1 MQSYLEV
8 FIDNLKVGEITLLAN
23 ERSLFIFND
32 DYLAMQDK
40 PILSQ
45 SFFDKSGEIINQT
58 RIVQTKLPPFFSNLL
73 PEGHLRQY
81 LAQQGEINQ
90 HSEFKLIE
98 LLGED
103 LPGNVIVKSGSLIN
117 SEINKESN
125 DLKQNEQN
133 EQIYR
138 FSLAGIQLKFSAII
152 ESSGGLTIPASGLG
166 GDWIVKLPAQN
177 FTSVPENEFSM
188 LQLAKEIG
196 IDTPAIDLIDL
207 DRVSGLPELG
217 ILGGNKALAVKRF
230 DREDGKRIHIEDFAQ
245 VYRVFPKDKYDK
257 VNYDNIANM
266 VWVLTRQDG
275 LVDFIKRLV
284 FNIMIGNGDM
294 HLKNWSFIYPDG
306 KTPKL
311 APAYDF
317 VSTIA
322 YIPNDKL
329 ALNLAGEKD
338 MYKLSLASFSRL
350 AKKAQLPEYLVVSTV
365 KETAAAV
372 LEAWNKNK
380 NSYPLSNSIVAGID
394 QHISRIKL

>member
-8 FIDNLKVGEITLLAN
+8 FIGDLKVGEITLLAN

-32 DYLAMQDK
+32 EYLAIQDK

-45 SFFDKSGEIINQT
+45 SFFDKSGGIINQT
-58 RIVQTKLPPFFSNLL
+58 KIVQTKLPPFFSNLL

-81 LAQQGEINQ
+81 LAQQSGINQ
-90 HSEFKLIE
+90 QSEFKLIE
-98 LLGED
+98 LVGRD
-103 LPGNVIVKSGSLIN
+103 LPGNVVVKSGSYVDSKIK
-117 SEINKESN
+117 KEST
-125 DLKQNEQN
+125 DLNQDDQV
-133 EQIYR
+133 YR

-152 ESSGGLTIPASGLG
+152 ESGGGLTIPISGLG

-188 LQLAKEIG
+188 LQLANEVG
-196 IDTPAIDLIDL
+196 ISTPEIDLIDL
-207 DRVSGLPELG
+207 DKASGLPELG
-217 ILGGNKALAVKRF
+217 ILGGDKALAVKRF
-230 DREDGKRIHIEDFAQ
+230 DREGGKRIHIEDFAQ
-245 VYRVFPKDKYDK
+245 VYSVFPKDKYDK

-266 VWVLTRQDG
+266 VWVLTGQDG

-294 HLKNWSFIYPDG
+294 HLKNWSFIYLDG
-306 KTPKL
+306 KTPQL

-317 VSTIA
+317 VSTIV

-329 ALNLAGEKD
+329 AFNLAGEKD
-338 MYKLSLASFSRL
+338 MYKLSLASFSKL

-365 KETAAAV
+365 KETVASV
-372 LEAWNKNK
+372 LKAWNEYKY
-380 NSYPLSNSIVAGID
+380 SYPLSDLIINGID
-394 QHISRIKL
+394 RHISKLRLIK